1 MSDTDLPQTDTNDGS
16 NPTETADLFA
26 ALDEPDDAEDAEDA
40 DAEETVTNRDDAAPL
55 TPPSPW
61 GRGLGG

>member
-16 NPTETADLFA
+16 DPTETADLFA
-26 ALDEPDDAEDAEDA
+26 ALDEPDDAEDA
-40 DAEETVTNRDDAAPL
+40 DAEETVTDRDDAAPRL
-55 TPPSPW
+55 PLPQG